1 MLQLI
6 ELYIPQEA
14 TLPAEIQHFSPE
26 EKYWMIKIGS
36 ECLQRGREF
45 VVQLTQ
51 EDLTQKMRT
60 EMQKERSKLECEL
73 QMERETARR
82 MEDQLKC
89 LYEKE
94 LDTCQKR
101 HDHAQEK
108 MAQQLK
114 QLELE
119 IALER
124 EIVAFKKTET
134 NTALEKKI
142 QLLEEQLAA
151 YAQTLEQQVQQRLKN
166 ELDIQSMLLA
176 EKDKQMEQTKQTYDA
191 ALVNYTLEIDQLNK
205 KIQLM
210 RDQMVQ
216 LEEKGDLTVQSK
228 VEKARQQYQCL
239 LEEKQ
244 KYVDQC
250 RETYEKILLAANG
263 TKSTS
268 TKGSEGEKQFEEW
281 ADTFKD
287 FKGFQI
293 VDKHT
298 QSGEGDFH
306 LQFEDF
312 SVLVDAKNYKKKVPI
327 DQRDKIKKD
336 LVKNEHIA
344 FAWLVSLNTA
354 IDKFDR
360 APIMFEWINTR
371 QCVFYINHLCSF
383 EDPAKVLRI
392 AWSMCKELSSTMF
405 HQGAEDGTQELVEM
419 KEQRYRQQE
428 KIAAMRKHI
437 KEANTSLN
445 TTKTIIQL
453 IDDQLRSLLEAETK
467 DIVEAHSLLD
477 EWWSANMERTG
488 VDEDVVSFT
497 DIWFRFRQMNKDVL
511 KSLDLNVDKF
521 KTYLK
526 NILPAQCLQFKSK
539 HSNSTFT
546 VRGYQLMELKL

>member
-1 MLQLI
+1 MSEQPRLQLV
-6 ELYIPQEA
+6 ELYLPPEA
-14 TLPAEIQHFSPE
+14 TLPANFQHFSPE
-26 EKYWMIKIGS
+26 EKYWIIKLGS
-36 ECLQRGREF
+36 ECLHRGREF
-45 VVQLTQ
+45 VAQLTQ
-51 EDLTQKMRT
+51 EDLSQKW
-60 EMQKERSKLECEL
+60 KLEMEKWEREREI
-73 QMERETARR
+73 ERETARR
-82 MEDQLKC
+82 IEDQLKTI
-89 LYEKE
+89 YEKE

-101 HDHAQEK
+101 HDYAQEK

-124 EIVAFKKTET
+124 EIIAFKKTET
-134 NTALEKKI
+134 NRTLEKKV
-142 QLLEEQLAA
+142 QLLEEQLAT
-151 YAQTLEQQVQQRLKN
+151 YEQTIEQQVQQRLKN
-166 ELDIQSMLLA
+166 ELNIQSLLLA
-176 EKDKQMEQTKQTYDA
+176 EKDKQLEQTKLTYDA
-191 ALVNYTLEIDQLNK
+191 ILVNYHLEIEQLNK

-210 RDQMVQ
+210 RDQMLH
-216 LEEKGDLTVQSK
+216 LEENGDLALQSK
-228 VEKARQQYQCL
+228 VEKERQHYHCL

-244 KYVDQC
+244 KYVDKC
-250 RETYEKILLAANG
+250 RETYEKILLTANS

-268 TKGSEGEKQFEEW
+268 TKGSEGEKKFEEW

-336 LVKNEHIA
+336 LIKNEHIA

-405 HQGAEDGTQELVEM
+405 QEDGAQELVEM

-428 KIAAMRKHI
+428 KITAMRKHI

-477 EWWSANMERTG
+477 EWWSVNMVRTG
-488 VDEDVVSFT
+488 AEEDTVPLT
-497 DIWFRFRQMNKDVL
+497 DVWFRFRQMNKDLL
-511 KSLDLNVDKF
+511 KSLDLNIDKF

-526 NILPAQCLQFKSK
+526 NILPAQCVQFKSK

-546 VRGYQLMELKL
+546 IKGYRLMELKL

>member
-1 MLQLI
+1 MLQPHLQLV
-6 ELYIPQEA
+6 ELYIPQDA
-14 TLPAEIQHFSPE
+14 VFPTDIQHFSPE
-26 EKYWMIKIGS
+26 EKYWMIKMGC

-45 VVQLTQ
+45 VAQLTQ
-51 EDLTQKMRT
+51 EDLTQKMRD
-60 EMQKERSKLECEL
+60 ELQKERYKLEGEL

-82 MEDQLKC
+82 MEIQMKAM
-89 LYEKE
+89 YEKE
-94 LDTCQKR
+94 METIQKR
-101 HDHAQEK
+101 YEHLQEK
-108 MAQQLK
+108 MTQQMK
-114 QLELE
+114 QLEME

-124 EIVAFKKTET
+124 EILAFKKTES
-134 NTALEKKI
+134 NNALEKKI
-142 QLLEEQLAA
+142 QFLEEQLSIN
-151 YAQTLEQQVQQRLKN
+151 AQTMEQQVQQRLRN
-166 ELDIQSMLLA
+166 ELDVQLMLLA
-176 EKDKQMEQTKQTYDA
+176 EKDRQIEQTKQTYEA
-191 ALVNYTLEIDQLNK
+191 AIANNHLEIEQLNK

-210 RDQMVQ
+210 RDQMTQ
-216 LEEKGDLTVQSK
+216 WEERGDLNVQSK
-228 VEKARQQYQCL
+228 VEKAQQHYQCL

-250 RETYEKILLAANG
+250 RETYEKILLSANG

-287 FKGFQI
+287 FQGFQLI
-293 VDKHT
+293 DKHT

-312 SVLVDAKNYKKKVPI
+312 TVLVDAKNYRKKVPI

-336 LVKNEHIA
+336 LLKNEHIA
-344 FAWLVSLNTA
+344 FAWLVSLHTA

-405 HQGAEDGTQELVEM
+405 HSGAEDGLLVEL
-419 KEQRYRQQE
+419 KEQRYKQQE

-445 TTKTIIQL
+445 TTKTLIQL
-453 IDDQLRSLLEAETK
+453 IDDQLRSLLETETK
-467 DIVEAHSLLD
+467 EIVETHSLMN
-477 EWWSANMERTG
+477 EWWMANMEKT
-488 VDEDVVSFT
+488 DAEEDVVCFT

-511 KSLDLNVDKF
+511 KSLDLNIDKF

-526 NILPAQCLQFKSK
+526 NTLPAQCLQFKSK
-539 HSNSTFT
+539 HTNSTFT
-546 VRGYQLMELKL
+546 IHGHRMIEM